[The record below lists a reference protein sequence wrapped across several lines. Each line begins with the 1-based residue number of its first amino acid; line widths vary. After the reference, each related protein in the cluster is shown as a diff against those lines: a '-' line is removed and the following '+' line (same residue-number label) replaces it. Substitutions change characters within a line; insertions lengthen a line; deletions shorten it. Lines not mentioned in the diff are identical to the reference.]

1 MHYGRK
7 RAACGSKD
15 KQVTTH
21 REHVTCRACHVE
33 ISGRALLAA
42 FRRDLDGA
50 L

>member
-15 KQVTTH
+15 KGVTTH
-21 REHVTCRACHVE
+21 REHVKCHACLVE
-33 ISGRALLAA
+33 LSGRELLRA